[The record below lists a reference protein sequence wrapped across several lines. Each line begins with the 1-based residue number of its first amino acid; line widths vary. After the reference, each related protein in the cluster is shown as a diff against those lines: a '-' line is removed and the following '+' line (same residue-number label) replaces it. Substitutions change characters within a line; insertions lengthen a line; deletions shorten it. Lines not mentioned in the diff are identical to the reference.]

1 MNEIT
6 VLAPATVANVV
17 CGFDVLGFC
26 LEEPCDLMTLRTI
39 DEKTVR
45 IINRDEFN
53 LPTEPE
59 KNVAGAVLL
68 SILKE
73 IKADFGFEIEIEKRI
88 KPGSGIGSSAAS
100 AAGAAFAANKL
111 LNERFSKLELVHF
124 AMFGE
129 EIASAARH
137 ADNLAPAIFGG
148 FTLVRSVDPL
158 DIVEIDFP
166 PLFAIVLHPQI
177 EIKTA
182 EARRILPR
190 EVPLKSAINQ
200 WANVGALVAGLFKK
214 DYGLIA
220 RSLEDKIVE
229 PVRSRLIPKFDEIKS
244 ESIQSGAL
252 GGGISGSGPSVFM
265 LSETEESARN
275 VEMIMRRVYQNAGI
289 NFYTYVTK
297 INAEGV
303 KIPEKSKQIKR

>member
-26 LEEPCDLMTLRTI
+26 LEEPCDLMTLRMI

-68 SILKE
+68 AILKE
-73 IKADFGFEIEIEKRI
+73 IEADFGFEIEIEKRI
-88 KPGSGIGSSAAS
+88 RPGSGIGSSAAS
-100 AAGAAFAANKL
+100 AVGAAVAANKL
-111 LNERFSKLELVHF
+111 LNERFSKSELIHF

-137 ADNLAPAIFGG
+137 ADNLAPALFGG

-166 PLFAIVLHPQI
+166 PLFVTILHPQI

-182 EARRILPR
+182 EARRILPK
-190 EVPLKSAINQ
+190 EVALKTAVNQ

-220 RSLEDKIVE
+220 RALEDRIIE
-229 PVRSRLIPKFDEIKS
+229 PVRSRLIPKFDEIKA
-244 ESIQSGAL
+244 ESKATGAL
-252 GGGISGSGPSVFM
+252 GGGISGSGPSIFM
-265 LSETEESARN
+265 LSETKEKALE
-275 VEMIMRRVYQNAGI
+275 VENAIGQI
-289 NFYTYVTK
+289 YEKSNFDFHTYVTK
-297 INAEGV
+297 INSNGV
-303 KIPEKSKQIKR
+303 IIV

>member
-26 LEEPCDLMTLRTI
+26 LEEPCDLMTLRII

-45 IINRDEFN
+45 IINRDKFN

-68 SILKE
+68 AILKE

-129 EIASAARH
+129 EIASASRH

-158 DIVEIDFP
+158 DVVEIDFP
-166 PLFAIVLHPQI
+166 PLFATILHPQI

-182 EARRILPR
+182 EARRILPS

-214 DYGLIA
+214 DYELIS

-229 PVRSRLIPKFDEIKS
+229 PVRSRLIPNFDEIKS
-244 ESIQSGAL
+244 KSIQSGAL
-252 GGGISGSGPSVFM
+252 GGGIAGSGPSVFM
-265 LSETEESARN
+265 LSETEESARK
-275 VEMIMRRVYQNAGI
+275 VEMIMRWIYQSAGI
-289 NFYTYVTK
+289 NFYTYVTT
-297 INAEGV
+297 INSEGV
-303 KIPEKSKQIKR
+303 KIPENSNQIK

>member
-26 LEEPCDLMTLRTI
+26 LEEPCDLMTLRFI
-39 DEKTVR
+39 NEKTVR

-68 SILKE
+68 AILKE
-73 IKADFGFEIEIEKRI
+73 IKADFGFEIEIEKHI

-100 AAGAAFAANKL
+100 AAGAAVAANKL

-137 ADNLAPAIFGG
+137 ADNLAPAVFGG
-148 FTLVRSVDPL
+148 FTLVRAIDPL

-166 PLFAIVLHPQI
+166 PLFVTILHPQI

-214 DYGLIA
+214 DYELISRA
-220 RSLEDKIVE
+220 LEDKIVE
-229 PVRSRLIPKFDEIKS
+229 PVRSRLIPKFDEIKA
-244 ESIQSGAL
+244 ESIQQVAL
-252 GGGISGSGPSVFM
+252 GGGISGSGPSIFM
-265 LSETEESARN
+265 LSETEETAKRI
-275 VEMIMRRVYQNAGI
+275 EKGMRQIYQKSGI
-289 NFYTYVTK
+289 GFHTYVTK

-303 KIPEKSKQIKR
+303 KVAKW